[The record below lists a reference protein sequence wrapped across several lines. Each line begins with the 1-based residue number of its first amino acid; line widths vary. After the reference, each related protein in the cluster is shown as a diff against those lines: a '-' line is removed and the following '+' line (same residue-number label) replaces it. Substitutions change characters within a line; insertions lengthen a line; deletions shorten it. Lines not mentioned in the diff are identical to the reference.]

1 MNNQIVVADN
11 VMPPIALIGFLNK
24 ISSSNFPW
32 YYSPVVSDAKLDDSN
47 EGFNFQFSHT
57 LYNGNVPRNEW
68 FNTLSY
74 ILDFIPNLH
83 SLVKLKVNF
92 NPRYSSIIEHTYH
105 TDVPF
110 DCKTSIL
117 YLNTND
123 GYTLFETGEK
133 IQSVENRLVTFPS
146 NILHTGTTCTDQKG
160 RFVVNI
166 NYF

>member
-1 MNNQIVVADN
+1 MNNQIIVTDN
-11 VMPPIALIGFLNK
+11 IMPPTALISFLNK

-32 YYSPVVSDAKLDDSN
+32 YYSPVVGADVDIID
-47 EGFNFQFSHT
+47 EGFNFQFAHT
-57 LYNGNVPRNEW
+57 LYDRNVPRNEW
-68 FNTLSY
+68 FNSVSF

-83 SLVKLKVNF
+83 SLVKFKVNF
-92 NPRYSSIIEHTYH
+92 NPRYSSVIEHTYH
-105 TDVPF
+105 VDVPF
-110 DCKTSIL
+110 ECKTSVL

-146 NILHTGTTCTDQKG
+146 QLLHTGTTCTDQKG